1 MTTVSPA
8 VRRFAADGS
17 LVMAGGR
24 AILLQIADPVV
35 AAGVAR
41 HSDFAHR
48 PQQRLVHTLQYVYAV
63 VLGSPADA
71 RAAAAFVEHAH
82 RPVQGADDPDHQL
95 WVAATLYESA
105 LRMHEVLRGPVDPA
119 LAAAVLTAYEPLG
132 GALRVPADRWPSTPA
147 AFDAYWR
154 RASAALRVT
163 DEARGVVRD
172 LLHPRFAPVWI
183 RALMPVARI
192 VTVGML
198 PPDLRT
204 AYGFAWGGAEQR
216 RYDRTVAVLRRVVA
230 AVPGPVRRLPV
241 RMLLRSLRRAA
252 ARRTTVVGR

>member
-1 MTTVSPA
+1 
-8 VRRFAADGS
+8 
-17 LVMAGGR
+17 MAGGR
-24 AILLQIADPVV
+24 AILLQVADPVV

-41 HSDFAHR
+41 HSDFVHR

-63 VLGSPADA
+63 VLGSDADA

-82 RPVQGADDPDHQL
+82 RPVAGADDPDHQL

-105 LRMHEVLRGPVDPA
+105 LRMHELLRGPVDA
-119 LAAAVLTAYEPLG
+119 DLASAVLTAYEPLG
-132 GALRVPADRWPSTPA
+132 GALRVPADRWPSTTA

-154 RASAALRVT
+154 RASAGLHVT
-163 DEARGVVRD
+163 DDARGVVRD

-192 VTVGML
+192 VTVGLL
-198 PPDLRT
+198 PAEVRT
-204 AYGFAWGGAEQR
+204 AYGFAWGPAEER
-216 RYDRTVAVLRRVVA
+216 RFDRTVAVLRVVVA

-241 RMLLRSLRRAA
+241 RVLLRSLRRAA
-252 ARRTTVVGR
+252 ARAPH